1 MEKLQGSLRKENLKD
16 LYDTYKRLDVLINE
30 LNKGIK
36 ELPPK
41 EEL

>member
-1 MEKLQGSLRKENLKD
+1 MEKENIKD
-16 LYDTYKRLDVLINE
+16 LFETYQKIENLINE
-30 LNKGIK
+30 LNKNIK

>member
-30 LNKGIK
+30 LNKCIK